1 MSDARSDLALLARA
15 FEEFQQTSEKLERA
29 YQDLDRELAEKNRQ
43 LALTT
48 EYLNSILDSMSD
60 GVIAV
65 DQDGVITT
73 FSQAAAHILGYAPEE
88 ALGVRFTDH
97 FGRPFQ
103 SRDEHDFTY
112 LAAKDGDR
120 VHVREENAPIHD
132 RHGKRIGQVKVF
144 ADLREIEL
152 LRAKLDRKDRLAAL
166 GEMAATVAHEIRN
179 PLGGIRGF
187 AALLARDLGPD
198 DPRGRLVQKILAG
211 TEALDRVV
219 SELLEYT
226 RPVQL
231 RPRPAACADLIDAA
245 LGYLDDAAAHIAIVR
260 EVDPAAR
267 VLADP
272 DKVRQVLLN
281 ILLNAV
287 QVLNEDTER
296 PLITIRT
303 RGDDE
308 HTTAIEIED
317 NGPGISPEH
326 LEHIFQP
333 FYTTKEKGSG
343 LGLAVAVKIIEAH
356 GGTLAAAQAEAGGAL
371 LTVTLPCAAP
381 ARKES

>member
-1 MSDARSDLALLARA
+1 MTEERADIALLAQA

-29 YQDLDRELAEKNRQ
+29 YQDLDRQLAEKNRQ

-65 DQDGVITT
+65 DADGVITT
-73 FSQAAAHILGYAPEE
+73 FSRAATHILRFEPEE
-88 ALGVRFTDH
+88 VLAKPFSEV
-97 FGRPFQ
+97 FGRDFSATDDQPFT
-103 SRDEHDFTY
+103 SLR
-112 LAAKDGDR
+112 ASDGNL
-120 VHVREENAPIHD
+120 VNVREENAPIHD
-132 RHGKRIGQVKVF
+132 RHGKRIGRVKVF

-198 DPRGRLVQKILAG
+198 DPRGRLVQKILTG

-226 RPVQL
+226 RPVQV
-231 RPRPAACADLIDAA
+231 RPRATACADLIEAA
-245 LGYLDDAAAHIAIVR
+245 LGYLDDKTQAVTIER
-260 EVDPAAR
+260 SVDADLR
-267 VLADP
+267 VMADP
-272 DKVRQVLLN
+272 DKMRQVLLN
-281 ILLNAV
+281 ILLNAMQSTGENGRV
-287 QVLNEDTER
+287 A
-296 PLITIRT
+296 IRT
-303 RGDDE
+303 RNDE
-308 HTTAIEIED
+308 DGVFIEIED
-317 NGPGISPEH
+317 DGPGIPSEH
-326 LEHIFQP
+326 LDHIFAP

-343 LGLAVAVKIIEAH
+343 LGLAVATKIVEAH
-356 GGTLAAAQAEAGGAL
+356 GGTLTAISPAGEGAIL
-371 LTVTLPCAAP
+371 SIRLPKAP
-381 ARKES
+381 PSPKE

>member
-1 MSDARSDLALLARA
+1 MTEERADIALLAQA

-29 YQDLDRELAEKNRQ
+29 YQDLDRQLAEKNRQ

-65 DQDGVITT
+65 DEEGVITT
-73 FSQAAAHILGYAPEE
+73 FSRAATHILRYDPDEVLGKRFDEVFDRDFSAADDHPYTALQAA
-88 ALGVRFTDH
+88 
-97 FGRPFQ
+97 
-103 SRDEHDFTY
+103 
-112 LAAKDGDR
+112 DGDR
-120 VHVREENAPIHD
+120 INVREENAPIHD
-132 RHGKRIGQVKVF
+132 RHGRRIGRVKVF

-152 LRAKLDRKDRLAAL
+152 LRAQLDRKDRLAAL

-187 AALLARDLGPD
+187 AALLARDIAPD
-198 DPRGRLVQKILAG
+198 DPRGRLVQKILSG

-226 RPVQL
+226 RPVQV
-231 RPRPAACADLIDAA
+231 RPRPVSCADLVEAA
-245 LGYLDDAAAHIAIVR
+245 LGYLDDHSRAVAFERAI
-260 EVDPAAR
+260 DPGAR
-267 VLADP
+267 VMADP

-287 QVLNEDTER
+287 QSAGPEGRIGLRTVIEGDTV
-296 PLITIRT
+296 T
-303 RGDDE
+303 
-308 HTTAIEIED
+308 IEIED
-317 NGPGISPEH
+317 NGGGIAPEH
-326 LEHIFQP
+326 LDHIFAP

-343 LGLAVAVKIIEAH
+343 LGLAVATKIVEAH
-356 GGTLAAAQAEAGGAL
+356 GGALTAVSPPGRGATLS
-371 LTVTLPCAAP
+371 VRLPMAP
-381 ARKES
+381 PSRKE